1 MAEAIESS
9 IAAAYKRSMKS
20 GEIIKAKFNTKTGDL
35 KFWQVKTVVDETT
48 VDLTKYEEAEPAD
61 AKAMAG
67 EGKSA
72 VNAGRPRR
80 RHQKFR
86 KKKIA
91 ALQL

>member
-1 MAEAIESS
+1 
-9 IAAAYKRSMKS
+9 MKS

-72 VNAGRPRR
+72 VNSGATAPAASEIPEEE
-80 RHQKFR
+80 
-86 KKKIA
+86 IA